1 MKNENMY
8 DVVIAGA
15 GPAGLTAA
23 IYLARACY
31 RVLVVE
37 KEKIGGQ
44 ITITEEVVNYPGIE
58 KTDGK
63 SLTDAMYRQAKN
75 FGAEFLMAEVEK
87 LDLDGAYKIV
97 HTSKGDFSCYGILL
111 ATGAHPRMIG
121 FEGEKRF
128 KGRGVAYCA
137 TCDGEFFTGKEIF
150 VVGGGYAAAEESVF
164 LTKYASHV
172 TILIRGED
180 FSCPKSSSD
189 KARANE
195 KITVLTNTEIV
206 RAEGE
211 DVLTTLV
218 YKNVKTGEESV
229 YHAPKGDTFGIFVF
243 AGYEPETSLLQGKA
257 EIDEKGYVIT
267 DASRQTS
274 ISGVYAAGDVCQK
287 NLRQVV
293 TAVGDGA
300 VAATELERYVAA
312 LQKKSGAKLSRD
324 LQENIQSKEKNVT
337 QEKKREGMQPV
348 VAENTGYEM
357 HKTGQ
362 QKQPEAEDSL
372 SDEVFDKETGKQ
384 LDEVF
389 DRMAHPLILKLY
401 LNQKQESV
409 QLKQYMEAMSRRTE
423 KLSVIVA
430 EEGTDGDSIPANER
444 PFVRI
449 LGEDGSDTG
458 LGFHGVPGGHEFTS
472 FVIGLYNAA
481 GPGQEVDAQIMERI
495 HAIKKPFYIKIL
507 VTLACSMCPDLVT
520 AAQKIA
526 AENPQVTAEIYDVML
541 YPSYQKRYK
550 VMSVPCLVVNDEHV
564 AFGRKTLPELLDYL
578 DETEF
583 VVAK

>member
-63 SLTDAMYRQAKN
+63 SLTAAMYRQAKN

-87 LDLDGAYKIV
+87 LDLDGEYKIV

-164 LTKYASHV
+164 LAKYASHV

-180 FSCPKSSSD
+180 FSCPKSSAD

-218 YKNVKTGEESV
+218 YKNVKTGEEGV

-312 LQKKSGAKLSRD
+312 LQKK
-324 LQENIQSKEKNVT
+324 
-337 QEKKREGMQPV
+337 REGMQPV
-348 VAENTGYEM
+348 VAENTGYGM

-362 QKQPEAEDSL
+362 QEQPEAEDSL

-401 LNQKQESV
+401 LNQKQESA

-495 HAIKKPFYIKIL
+495 HAIKKPLHIKIL

-541 YPSYQKRYK
+541 YPSYQKCYK

-564 AFGRKTLPELLDYL
+564 AFGRKTLQELLDYL
-578 DETEF
+578 DEIL
-583 VVAK
+583 

>member
-63 SLTDAMYRQAKN
+63 SLTAAMYRQAKN

-87 LDLDGAYKIV
+87 LDVDGEYKIV
-97 HTSKGDFSCYGILL
+97 HTNKGDFSCYGILL

-180 FSCPKSSSD
+180 FSCPKSSAD
-189 KARANE
+189 KAKANE

-218 YKNVKTGEESV
+218 YKNVKTGEEGV

-312 LQKKSGAKLSRD
+312 LQKKNGVKPSRD
-324 LQENIQSKEKNVT
+324 LQENKPSTEQHANF
-337 QEKKREGMQPV
+337 
-348 VAENTGYEM
+348 
-357 HKTGQ
+357 
-362 QKQPEAEDSL
+362 
-372 SDEVFDKETGKQ
+372 FDKETGKQ

-401 LNQKQESV
+401 LNQKQESA

-495 HAIKKPFYIKIL
+495 HAIKKPLHIKIL

>member
-44 ITITEEVVNYPGIE
+44 ITITEEVVNYTGIE
-58 KTDGK
+58 KTDGR
-63 SLTDAMYRQAKN
+63 SMTAAMHRRAEN
-75 FGAEFLMAEVEK
+75 FGAEFMMAEGEK
-87 LDLDGAYKIV
+87 LDVDGEYKIV
-97 HTSKGDFSCYGILL
+97 HTSKGDFFCYGILL

-180 FSCPKSSSD
+180 FSGPKSSAD

-257 EIDEKGYVIT
+257 ELDEKGYVIT
-267 DASRQTS
+267 DASRQAG

-312 LQKKSGAKLSRD
+312 LQKKYGAKPPRD
-324 LQENIQSKEKNVT
+324 LKENKSYT
-337 QEKKREGMQPV
+337 KRHTMQ
-348 VAENTGYEM
+348 G
-357 HKTGQ
+357 
-362 QKQPEAEDSL
+362 
-372 SDEVFDKETGKQ
+372 DEFFDKEMGKQ

-389 DRMAHPLILKLY
+389 DRMEHSLILKLY
-401 LNQKQESV
+401 LNQKQESA
-409 QLKQYMEAMSRRTE
+409 QLKQYMEAMSRRTG

-430 EEGTDGDSIPANER
+430 EKGTDRDSVPATER

-449 LGEDGSDTG
+449 LREDGSDTG

-472 FVIGLYNAA
+472 FVLGLYNAA
-481 GPGQEVDAQIMERI
+481 GSGQEIDAQMMERI
-495 HAIKKPFYIKIL
+495 HAIKKPIHIKIL

-550 VMSVPCLVVNDEHV
+550 VMSVPCLVVNGEHV

-578 DETEF
+578 DEIM
-583 VVAK
+583 

>member
-63 SLTDAMYRQAKN
+63 SLTAAMHRQAEN

-87 LDLDGAYKIV
+87 LDVDGEYKIV
-97 HTSKGDFSCYGILL
+97 HTNKGDFSCYGILL

-180 FSCPKSSSD
+180 FSCPKSSAD

-195 KITVLTNTEIV
+195 KITVLTSTEIV

-312 LQKKSGAKLSRD
+312 MQKKNGAKQSRN
-324 LQENIQSKEKNVT
+324 LRENKQSKEKNVT

-348 VAENTGYEM
+348 VAEDTGYEM

-372 SDEVFDKETGKQ
+372 SDEFFDEETEKQ

-389 DRMAHPLILKLY
+389 DRMAHPLIMKLY
-401 LNQKQESV
+401 LNQRQESA
-409 QLKQYMEAMSRRTE
+409 QLKQYMEAMSRRTG

-430 EEGTDGDSIPANER
+430 EEGTDGDSVPANER

-449 LGEDGSDTG
+449 LREDGSDTG

-495 HAIKKPFYIKIL
+495 HAIKKPLHIKIL

-541 YPSYQKRYK
+541 YPSYQKCYK

-578 DETEF
+578 DEIL
-583 VVAK
+583 

>member
-63 SLTDAMYRQAKN
+63 SLTAAMHRQAEN

-87 LDLDGAYKIV
+87 LDLDGEYKIM

-121 FEGEKRF
+121 FEGEERF

-180 FSCPKSSSD
+180 FSCSKSSAD

-324 LQENIQSKEKNVT
+324 LQGNKPSTEQHANF
-337 QEKKREGMQPV
+337 
-348 VAENTGYEM
+348 
-357 HKTGQ
+357 
-362 QKQPEAEDSL
+362 
-372 SDEVFDKETGKQ
+372 FDKETGKQ

-401 LNQKQESV
+401 LNQKQESA

-430 EEGTDGDSIPANER
+430 EEGTDGDSVPANER

-495 HAIKKPFYIKIL
+495 HAIKKPLHIKIL

-550 VMSVPCLVVNDEHV
+550 VMSVPCLVVNEEHV

>member
-63 SLTDAMYRQAKN
+63 SLTAAMYRQAEN

-87 LDLDGAYKIV
+87 LDLDGEYKTV

-180 FSCPKSSSD
+180 FSCPKSSAD

-312 LQKKSGAKLSRD
+312 LQKK
-324 LQENIQSKEKNVT
+324 
-337 QEKKREGMQPV
+337 REGMQPV

-389 DRMAHPLILKLY
+389 DRMAHSLILKLY
-401 LNQKQESV
+401 LNQKQESA

-430 EEGTDGDSIPANER
+430 EEGTDGDSVPANER

-449 LGEDGSDTG
+449 LREDGSDTG

-495 HAIKKPFYIKIL
+495 HAIKKPLHIKIL

-564 AFGRKTLPELLDYL
+564 AFGRKTLQELLDYL